1 MWRRKFKEASQRKIE
16 IARGRKREGKRRERA
31 RLQDIRKDNE
41 IQNDLE
47 DAPRRKKS
55 SEQTGHKAEGGRTT
69 KEGDVARG
77 RGKGKSEE
85 EQREEGD
92 GTGRDGRRKEAP
104 ENSLRRLADFAPRRF
119 PCPVNRK
126 AGYSFRG
133 GGRGGERMGL
143 STFPLLYTLH
153 RAYIPRQ
160 VDQSCAVFVALS
172 FSHFYCRKIFL
183 CFILPSS
190 LFSSP
195 SPIRYFFYFKMSNVL
210 VIVIVI
216 FNRNTKGVKDVR

>member
-1 MWRRKFKEASQRKIE
+1 M
-16 IARGRKREGKRRERA
+16 
-31 RLQDIRKDNE
+31 
-41 IQNDLE
+41 
-47 DAPRRKKS
+47 
-55 SEQTGHKAEGGRTT
+55 
-69 KEGDVARG
+69 VRG

-172 FSHFYCRKIFL
+172 FSLSFSHFYCRKIFL

-190 LFSSP
+190 LFPSP
-195 SPIRYFFYFKMSNVL
+195 SPIRYFIRYFFYFKMSNVL
-210 VIVIVI
+210 SLSTSFLIVI
-216 FNRNTKGVKDVR
+216 

>member
-1 MWRRKFKEASQRKIE
+1 MKFRTISRTRHAGRRARSRQVIKQRADGRRRRAMWCGVEEGQK
-16 IARGRKREGKRRERA
+16 RGRAERGE
-31 RLQDIRKDNE
+31 RW
-41 IQNDLE
+41 
-47 DAPRRKKS
+47 
-55 SEQTGHKAEGGRTT
+55 
-69 KEGDVARG
+69 
-77 RGKGKSEE
+77 
-85 EQREEGD
+85 D

-172 FSHFYCRKIFL
+172 FSLSLISTVEKYFFVLFCLRLSFP
-183 CFILPSS
+183 LPLPFVTS
-190 LFSSP
+190 FVT
-195 SPIRYFFYFKMSNVL
+195 FFYFKMSNVL
-210 VIVIVI
+210 SLSTSFLIVTQRVSKT
-216 FNRNTKGVKDVR
+216 FDNVVPCFVQ